1 MGSVSRV
8 FKKVTRAVK
17 KPISKAFK
25 GVVKGIMKVG
35 KATMRGVAK
44 LNQKLGPLGSI
55 AMAIAMPYALS
66 GLSTATTAA
75 MNSTNTFLKSIGT
88 VGNSIR
94 TGYQAFNAGVSK
106 TFSTITKSISKGFQ
120 RFAPE
125 GVKNMFSNISTGAKN
140 LYNSAKATMK
150 KYTPK
155 FRKGSVGQSEVF
167 GLGQAAEGPM
177 LMDNT
182 LVADKIAS
190 GQLTA
195 GQVNMK
201 TLSEPTGW
209 FTKTNSLGVK
219 SDKIVQDTLNTA
231 YEKRLAGFDKNT
243 LRYFNDTKAA
253 AIQKGTYLSD
263 DQIGSMITD
272 SNAAKNYSKEILSY
286 SGDMDYTGTGTG
298 KYDIKTEIADL
309 AETGDYQL
317 VPGSAGE
324 SEFYQYTGDK
334 TFAQDPVP
342 KKKFDTKSAAS
353 NIAKALLK
361 KSDTPDVQPFY
372 MASQDMTM
380 QTGMSNYGET
390 DIKGT
395 AGGDFFT
402 KVYGQEA
409 GNRLKTYYKN
419 MNLLHQNYAG
429 IN

>member
-66 GLSTATTAA
+66 GLSSLTTTA

-88 VGNSIR
+88 IGNQIR
-94 TGYQAFNAGVSK
+94 TGYQAFNAGISK
-106 TFSTITKSISKGFQ
+106 GFSTITKSISKGFQ
-120 RFAPE
+120 KFAPQ

-155 FRKGSVGQSEVF
+155 PFTAKEGTVEFFGAADPGVGTMTSSE
-167 GLGQAAEGPM
+167 A
-177 LMDNT
+177 
-182 LVADKIAS
+182 
-190 GQLTA
+190 
-195 GQVNMK
+195 
-201 TLSEPTGW
+201 
-209 FTKTNSLGVK
+209 
-219 SDKIVQDTLNTA
+219 
-231 YEKRLAGFDKNT
+231 
-243 LRYFNDTKAA
+243 AA
-253 AIQKGTYLSD
+253 AIQKGTLSASELGTQTLTKPSGWFTKTNVVGVESD
-263 DQIGSMITD
+263 KIITDTINNAYQNRLKGFGKNATTMFNDIKTRAIELNTYVNDEQIGSFVENNIGT
-272 SNAAKNYSKEILSY
+272 KQYSKEVLSY
-286 SGDMDYTGTGTG
+286 SGDMDYSGTGTG

-309 AETGDYQL
+309 SKTGDYIDNGQ
-317 VPGSAGE
+317 GGYR
-324 SEFYQYTGDK
+324 FTGDK
-334 TFAQDPVP
+334 TFAKDPLP
-342 KKKFDTKSAAS
+342 KKKFDTKSIAS
-353 NIAKALLK
+353 NIAKGLLK
-361 KSDTPDVQPFY
+361 KSDTPDIKPYY
-372 MASQDMTM
+372 MANQDMTM
-380 QTGMSNYGET
+380 QTSLANYGET

>member
-1 MGSVSRV
+1 MGSISRV

-155 FRKGSVGQSEVF
+155 FKTGSVGQSEVF

-286 SGDMDYTGTGTG
+286 SGDMDYVGTGTG

-309 AETGDYQL
+309 SQTGDYKL

-361 KSDTPDVQPFY
+361 KSDTPDVQPYY

>member
-8 FKKVTRAVK
+8 FKKVKRAVT

-120 RFAPE
+120 RFAPQ

-140 LYNSAKATMK
+140 LYNSAKTTMK

-155 FRKGSVGQSEVF
+155 FRQGSVGQSEVF

-272 SNAAKNYSKEILSY
+272 SSAAKNYSKEILSY

-309 AETGDYQL
+309 SQTGDYKL

-334 TFAQDPVP
+334 TFAQDPIP
-342 KKKFDTKSAAS
+342 KKKFDTKSIAS
-353 NIAKALLK
+353 NIAKGLLK
-361 KSDTPDVQPFY
+361 KSDTPDSIPYY
-372 MASQDMTM
+372 MANQDMTM
-380 QTGMSNYGET
+380 QTSLANYSET

-409 GNRLKTYYKN
+409 GQKLKTYYKN

>member
-8 FKKVTRAVK
+8 FKKVKRAVT

-120 RFAPE
+120 RFAPQ

-155 FRKGSVGQSEVF
+155 FRQGSVGQSEVF

-209 FTKTNSLGVK
+209 FTKTNTLGVE
-219 SDKIVQDTLNTA
+219 SDKIVQDTLNKA
-231 YEKRLAGFDKNT
+231 YEKRIAGFDENT

-253 AIQKGTYLSD
+253 AIQKGTYLSN

-272 SNAAKNYSKEILSY
+272 SSAAKNSLSETFGPGRY
-286 SGDMDYTGTGTG
+286 E
-298 KYDIKTEIADL
+298 IKTEIADL
-309 AETGDYQL
+309 SQTGDYKL

-334 TFAQDPVP
+334 TFAKDPIP
-342 KKKFDTKSAAS
+342 KKKFDTKSIAS
-353 NIAKALLK
+353 NIAKGLLK
-361 KSDTPDVQPFY
+361 KSDTPDIQPYY
-372 MASQDMTM
+372 MANQDMTM
-380 QTGMSNYGET
+380 QTNMSNYGET

-409 GNRLKTYYKN
+409 GQKLKTYYKN

>member
-55 AMAIAMPYALS
+55 ALAIAMPYALS

-106 TFSTITKSISKGFQ
+106 GFSTITKSISKGFQ

-125 GVKNMFSNISTGAKN
+125 GVKNLFTNISQGAKN

-309 AETGDYQL
+309 AETGDYKL

-361 KSDTPDVQPFY
+361 KSDTPDVKPFY

>member
-8 FKKVTRAVK
+8 FKKVKRAVT

-66 GLSTATTAA
+66 GLSSLTTTA
-75 MNSTNTFLKSIGT
+75 MSSTNTFLKSIGT
-88 VGNSIR
+88 IGNQIR
-94 TGYQAFNAGVSK
+94 TGYQAFNAGISK
-106 TFSTITKSISKGFQ
+106 GFSTITKSISKGFQ
-120 RFAPE
+120 RFAPQ

-155 FRKGSVGQSEVF
+155 FKQGSVGQSEVF

-209 FTKTNSLGVK
+209 FTKTNTLGVK

-253 AIQKGTYLSD
+253 AIEKGTYLSN

-272 SNAAKNYSKEILSY
+272 SNAAKNSLSETFGPGRY
-286 SGDMDYTGTGTG
+286 E
-298 KYDIKTEIADL
+298 IKTEIADL
-309 AETGDYQL
+309 SQTGDYKL

-324 SEFYQYTGDK
+324 NEFYQYTGDK
-334 TFAQDPVP
+334 TFAKDPLP
-342 KKKFDTKSAAS
+342 KKKFDTKTAAS
-353 NIAKALLK
+353 KIAKGLLK
-361 KSDTPDVQPFY
+361 KSDTPDVKPFY
-372 MASQDMTM
+372 MGQQDMTM

>member
-8 FKKVTRAVK
+8 FKKVKRAVT

-25 GVVKGIMKVG
+25 GVAKGIMKVG

-94 TGYQAFNAGVSK
+94 TGYQAFNAGISK
-106 TFSTITKSISKGFQ
+106 GFSTITKSISKGFQ

-140 LYNSAKATMK
+140 LYNSAKTTMK

-155 FRKGSVGQSEVF
+155 FRQGSVGQSEVF

-209 FTKTNSLGVK
+209 FTKTNTLGVK

-231 YEKRLAGFDKNT
+231 YEKRLVGFDKNT

-309 AETGDYQL
+309 AETGDYKL

-334 TFAQDPVP
+334 TFAQDPLP

-361 KSDTPDVQPFY
+361 KSDTPDSIPYY
-372 MASQDMTM
+372 MANQDMTM
-380 QTGMSNYGET
+380 QTSLANYGET

-409 GNRLKTYYKN
+409 GQKLKTYYKN

>member
-8 FKKVTRAVK
+8 FKKVKRAVT

-120 RFAPE
+120 RFAPQ

-155 FRKGSVGQSEVF
+155 FRQGSVGQSEVF

-309 AETGDYQL
+309 AETGDYKL

-334 TFAQDPVP
+334 TFAQDPIP
-342 KKKFDTKSAAS
+342 KKKFDTKSIAS
-353 NIAKALLK
+353 NIAKGLLK
-361 KSDTPDVQPFY
+361 KSDTPDSIPYY
-372 MASQDMTM
+372 MANQDMTM
-380 QTGMSNYGET
+380 QTSLANYSET

-409 GNRLKTYYKN
+409 GQKLKTYYKN

>member
-155 FRKGSVGQSEVF
+155 FKTGSVGQSEVF

-253 AIQKGTYLSD
+253 AIQKGTYLSN

-286 SGDMDYTGTGTG
+286 SGDMDYVGTGTG

-309 AETGDYQL
+309 SQTGDYKL

-353 NIAKALLK
+353 KIAKALLK
-361 KSDTPDVQPFY
+361 KSDTPDIKPYY
-372 MASQDMTM
+372 MANQDMTM
-380 QTGMSNYGET
+380 QTSLANYGET

>member
-8 FKKVTRAVK
+8 FKKVKRAVT

-66 GLSTATTAA
+66 GLSSLTNAA
-75 MNSTNTFLKSIGT
+75 MASTPGTFLHSIGQ

-94 TGYQAFNAGVSK
+94 TGYQAFNAGISK
-106 TFSTITKSISKGFQ
+106 GFSTITKSISKGFQ
-120 RFAPE
+120 RFAPQ

-155 FRKGSVGQSEVF
+155 FKQGSVGQSEVF

-209 FTKTNSLGVK
+209 FTKTNTLGVK

-253 AIQKGTYLSD
+253 AIEKGTYLSN

-272 SNAAKNYSKEILSY
+272 SNAAKNSLSETFGPGRY
-286 SGDMDYTGTGTG
+286 E
-298 KYDIKTEIADL
+298 IKTEIADL
-309 AETGDYQL
+309 SQTGDYKL

-324 SEFYQYTGDK
+324 NEFYQYTGDK
-334 TFAQDPVP
+334 TFAKDPLP
-342 KKKFDTKSAAS
+342 KKKFDTKTAAS
-353 NIAKALLK
+353 KIAKGLLK
-361 KSDTPDVQPFY
+361 KSDTPDVKPFY

-380 QTGMSNYGET
+380 QTEMSNYGET
-390 DIKGT
+390 EIKGT